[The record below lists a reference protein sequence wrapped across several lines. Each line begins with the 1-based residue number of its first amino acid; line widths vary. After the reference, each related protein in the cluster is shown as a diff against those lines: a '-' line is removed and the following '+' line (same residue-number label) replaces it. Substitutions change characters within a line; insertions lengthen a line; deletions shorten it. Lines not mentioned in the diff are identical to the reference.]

1 LAPPTRPIRAP
12 GPTTFIPEVVQTSAT
27 DCGPAAM
34 KSVMAGMG
42 LRIEYR
48 RLREACQT
56 DVDGSSIDKLEELA
70 VQLGADAEQ
79 MMLPVDH
86 VFLPESRA
94 LPAIIVSLTPGG
106 RPHFLV
112 IWKRIGPFVQVMDP
126 ASGRHWTTVE
136 AMQSRLF
143 VHSTPVPAEAWREWA
158 GTEQATLALR
168 RRLRALGASSV
179 EPLLDAALADHG
191 WRALATLDAAA
202 RAVEAVVRGGGVGR
216 GRAAHALVRSMVDQ
230 QNAGAVAIPET
241 YWSVRELP
249 AGEGPE
255 DATAPQQQDAPA
267 EQVLL
272 KGAVLLRFA
281 GWRDGLAPGD
291 ASAEA
296 GARDTSKLS
305 PDLVGAL
312 AAPDVNPGRTLR
324 NLLKQDPVDVPLLV
338 TGGLV
343 LATAGKVAQAVMLR
357 AVLELG
363 RDLVTVKQ
371 RFLGMLLMAT
381 FALVL
386 TLIQIPVSVGLLGI
400 GRRLE
405 IRLRKAYLESLPR
418 IEDRY
423 FQSRLASDMASR
435 CHAMQGMRT
444 LPTVMGQFVTT
455 SLELLATAGALI
467 WAAPNQWPITV
478 ALLGLTLLLPLV
490 AQFFFFERD
499 MRVQTHTGALT
510 VFILDALLGL
520 SAIRIHGAER
530 SLRRGQ
536 ESMLVEWTR
545 ARHALQK
552 LSVVFEALLATATYG
567 LVVLLVFS
575 YLKGNSKASLVLL
588 LVFWALRFP
597 AIGQRLLVL
606 TRAYPSMMNRVRRL
620 LEMLD
625 NAEADAA
632 PAATTSAA
640 SREVPAVTGPNPV
653 GGHLRGVSIALD
665 RVQVK
670 GGGNV
675 LLDKVSLQIQAG
687 EHVAIVGPSGAGKS
701 TLVGLLL
708 GWLRPA
714 KGAVSVDGRPLD
726 QEALEQLRRVT
737 AWVDPAIQLWNQSL
751 LDNLR
756 YGNDSSRT
764 WSLDQALRAAD
775 LHDILEALPEG
786 LQTALG
792 EGGGLVSGGQ
802 GQRVRLARAMLRT
815 NVRLAILDEAF
826 RGLDRQRRASL
837 MKEARKLW
845 SEITLLCVS
854 HDVVQTCDF
863 DRVLVIEHGRLVENG
878 QPQELLSDPHSRYAQ
893 LVRADEE
900 NHRALWRG
908 GDWRNWRLSQ
918 GRLEER
924 PGA

>member
-1 LAPPTRPIRAP
+1 
-12 GPTTFIPEVVQTSAT
+12 
-27 DCGPAAM
+27 M
-34 KSVMAGMG
+34 KSVLAGMG
-42 LRIEYR
+42 LPIDYR

-70 VQLGADAEQ
+70 VQLGVDAEQ
-79 MMLPVDH
+79 VMLPLDH
-86 VFLPESRA
+86 VFLPEAKA

-112 IWKRIGPFVQVMDP
+112 IWKRIAAFVQVMDP
-126 ASGRHWTTVE
+126 ASGRHWSTVKTVQARLLVHTT
-136 AMQSRLF
+136 AA
-143 VHSTPVPAEAWREWA
+143 PAEAWREWA
-158 GTEQATLALR
+158 ATDAATLALR
-168 RRLRALGASSV
+168 HRLRNLGAS
-179 EPLLDAALADHG
+179 DGGALIATALGDQG
-191 WRALATLDAAA
+191 WRSIATLDAAT
-202 RAVEAVVRGGGVGR
+202 RAVEAVVQGGGVRR
-216 GRAAHALVRSMVDQ
+216 GRTAGALVRSMLEQ
-230 QNAGAVAIPET
+230 QNAGTVAIPDV
-241 YWSVRELP
+241 YWSVRAHE
-249 AGEGPE
+249 PE
-255 DATAPQQQDAPA
+255 PEAAENAEDEQDAPV

-272 KGAVLLRFA
+272 TGAVLLRFA
-281 GWRDGLAPGD
+281 GWRDGVAP
-291 ASAEA
+291 SA
-296 GARDTSKLS
+296 ARPLDPRKLS
-305 PDLVGAL
+305 PDLATAL
-312 AAPDVNPGRTLR
+312 AAPEVKPSHALR
-324 NLLKQDPVDVPLLV
+324 DLLKADPVNVPLLILC
-338 TGGLV
+338 GLA
-343 LATAGKVAQAVMLR
+343 LATAGKVTQALMLR
-357 AVLELG
+357 AVLDLG

-371 RFLGMLLMAT
+371 RVLGMLVMAA

-386 TLIQIPVSVGLLGI
+386 TLIQVPISVGLLGI

-405 IRLRKAYLESLPR
+405 IRLRKAYLENLPH

-435 CHAMQGMRT
+435 CHAIQGMRT
-444 LPTVMGQFVTT
+444 LPTVVAQFVTT
-455 SLELLATAGALI
+455 SLEVLTTAGALI
-467 WAAPNQWPITV
+467 WAAPGQWPITV
-478 ALLGLTLLLPLV
+478 ALVGATLLLPFI

-499 MRVQTHTGALT
+499 MRVQTHAGALT

-520 SAIRIHGAER
+520 SAIRIHGSER

-552 LSVVFEALLATATYG
+552 LSVLFEGLLALASYG

-575 YLKGNSKASLVLL
+575 YLKSSSKASLVLL

-597 AIGQRLLVL
+597 ALGQRLLVL
-606 TRAYPSMMNRVRRL
+606 TRVFPSMMNRVRRL
-620 LEMLD
+620 LEMLT
-625 NAEADAA
+625 NVEAA
-632 PAATTSAA
+632 PVTTPATS
-640 SREVPAVTGPNPV
+640 PV
-653 GGHLRGVSIALD
+653 SVVDAPQGVAIALEG
-665 RVQVK
+665 VQVK

-675 LLDKVSLQIQAG
+675 LLNKLNLQIQAG

-714 KGAVSVDGRPLD
+714 KGVLKVDGRPLD
-726 QEALEQLRRVT
+726 QQAIEALRRVT

-764 WSLDQALRAAD
+764 WSLDEALRSAD

-786 LQTALG
+786 LQTTLG

-826 RGLDRQRRASL
+826 RGLDRDRRARL
-837 MKEARKLW
+837 MKASRKLW
-845 SEITLLCVS
+845 SNITLLCVS
-854 HDVVQTCDF
+854 HDVVQTRDF
-863 DRVLVIEHGRLVENG
+863 DRVLVIENGRVVENG
-878 QPQELLSDPHSRYAQ
+878 PPQELLANPTSRYAQ

-908 GDWRNWRLSQ
+908 GTWRNWRLEQ

-924 PGA
+924 GDA